1 MTDANGCAITDVMI
15 ICDIVMCF
23 VLIGLVITN
32 VMLQN
37 YVIEGIL
44 SKKGPLIEDYTIVVK
59 DPPED
64 ADNPDDWNRFVNEF
78 KTVDDGK
85 NSVRFVTITRSNDEL
100 IKLLHKK
107 LLSEERRQSI
117 NNGSSAIHQ

>member
-1 MTDANGCAITDVMI
+1 
-15 ICDIVMCF
+15 
-23 VLIGLVITN
+23 
-32 VMLQN
+32 MLQN
-37 YVIEGIL
+37 YVKEGIL

-107 LLSEERRQSI
+107 LLSE
-117 NNGSSAIHQ
+117 